1 MYSTQTKA
9 YTETSVITLALAIS
23 RGNWSFVNRF
33 YILLSRDSFPN
44 VTMQLLVAAS
54 PHLDPKE
61 PDHFRQVLLCASAR
75 EVIVTFVI
83 GGDLF

>member
-33 YILLSRDSFPN
+33 YILFDKGFLSSRYDAVVSRC
-44 VTMQLLVAAS
+44 LAS
-54 PHLDPKE
+54 PGPKG
-61 PDHFRQVLLCASAR
+61 
-75 EVIVTFVI
+75 T
-83 GGDLF
+83 